1 MTTSSSSIP
10 RAQAVEATLPM
21 LLKQLR
27 LARFRSHWQSL
38 ASQAEAQ
45 GWSHGQYLYALC
57 EQEEEQRQ
65 LTRQHRLLR
74 EAHLPWTK
82 ALADYDHRHHI
93 EPARWQE
100 LEASPGIPTGC
111 SGARTCCCLAPAVV
125 GKTHIASGIVLAL
138 IGLDQPCRFY
148 PATALVQELQ
158 KARADYALP
167 AALQRLDRY
176 PLLLIDDFGYVRRDE
191 HESAVLF
198 ELICHRYERRSIL
211 ITSNQPFSAW
221 EEIFPS
227 SSMTVAAV
235 DRLVHHCRI
244 VEITGDSHRRAQ
256 AASRSQ
262 ASSQGRG

>member
-57 EQEEEQRQ
+57 EQEAEQRQ

-82 ALADYDHRHHI
+82 ALADYDHRQRI

-100 LEASPGIPTGC
+100 LEGL
-111 SGARTCCCLAPAVV
+111 ARDPDWLQR
-125 GKTHIASGIVLAL
+125 GEN
-138 IGLDQPCRFY
+138 
-148 PATALVQELQ
+148 LVQELQ

-176 PLLLIDDFGYVRRDE
+176 PLLLIDDVGYVRRDE

-262 ASSQGRG
+262 ASNQGVG

>member
-1 MTTSSSSIP
+1 MTTSFSSIP
-10 RAQAVEATLPM
+10 RAQAVEATLPI

-57 EQEEEQRQ
+57 EQEAEQRQ

-82 ALADYDHRHHI
+82 ALADYDHRQRI

-100 LEASPGIPTGC
+100 LEALAREPDWLQRGENLLLFGP
-111 SGARTCCCLAPAVV
+111 SGV
-125 GKTHIASGIVLAL
+125 GKTHIASGIALAL

-158 KARADYALP
+158 KARSDYALP

-176 PLLLIDDFGYVRRDE
+176 PLLLIDDVGYVRRDE

-256 AASRSQ
+256 AASRAQ
-262 ASSQGRG
+262 AKNQGKG

>member
-1 MTTSSSSIP
+1 MFKTGLLPIP
-10 RAQAVEATLPM
+10 HVEALKTAEHCVDASKVTHQHLRGAAGGCGSIADTGHTW
-21 LLKQLR
+21 LLQADNL
-27 LARFRSHWQSL
+27 LLFR
-38 ASQAEAQ
+38 
-45 GWSHGQYLYALC
+45 
-57 EQEEEQRQ
+57 
-65 LTRQHRLLR
+65 
-74 EAHLPWTK
+74 P
-82 ALADYDHRHHI
+82 
-93 EPARWQE
+93 
-100 LEASPGIPTGC
+100 
-111 SGARTCCCLAPAVV
+111 SGV
-125 GKTHIASGIVLAL
+125 GKTHIASGIALAL

-158 KARADYALP
+158 KARSGYALP

-176 PLLLIDDFGYVRRDE
+176 PLLLIDDVGYVRRDE

-256 AASRSQ
+256 AASRAQ
-262 ASSQGRG
+262 AKSQGKG